1 MHLRLLLQSSLCNDL
16 TRVFRAVTQL
26 LQVSVR
32 LPCDLKLTKRLGV
45 QFGGSEHSR
54 TSRARVQRRI
64 SRRAAEMPT
73 LFANQSRA
81 FGFRILSRLTR
92 PVLFLVPF
100 FASGTFDQ
108 HLAA

>member
-1 MHLRLLLQSSLCNDL
+1 MRLEVDE
-16 TRVFRAVTQL
+16 
-26 LQVSVR
+26 
-32 LPCDLKLTKRLGV
+32 RLGV

-54 TSRARVQRRI
+54 TSRAGVQRRI

-73 LFANQSRA
+73 FFANQSRA
-81 FGFRILSRLTR
+81 FGYNILSRLTR

-108 HLAA
+108 GLAT